1 MITQFERYGKQPI
14 HKRMF
19 HEIKDRFRVNKYSNR
34 ILNTHGLAG
43 YVPKV
48 TKAKL
53 GIGIIG
59 GGLLISPLVPWG
71 FVLGIPLLR
80 WGIK

>member
-1 MITQFERYGKQPI
+1 MKIQTYGKQNI
-14 HKRMF
+14 IKRTCLN
-19 HEIKDRFRVNKYSNR
+19 IKNRFRINEHTERALSKRGIGV
-34 ILNTHGLAG
+34 

-59 GGLLISPLVPWG
+59 GGLLISPLVPMG
-71 FVLGIPLLR
+71 FILGIPLLR
-80 WGIK
+80 WGLK